1 MQPKPH
7 VLTGTKCLR
16 LDAFAFPRE
25 VAPATGSGYNLRVK
39 KPVSAPPLPAPSISP
54 AQRLFLFFTAGV
66 TGAAIMVIEILG
78 AKMLAPYV
86 GTSHFVW
93 TAQIAVTLVALA
105 AGYYVGGTLADQS
118 PNLGRLYGAIII
130 AAFYVCGAVFVTEP
144 VAYACL
150 KFKLATGSLLAS
162 AFLYFVPLG
171 LLAMVGPYLVRV
183 ITQSLS
189 GVGTM
194 VGRLTAIS
202 TIGSFAGT
210 VLIGYVLIPYFPNS
224 VTMAVTAFLLI
235 AISAVYFL
243 VWPGGAGKVAALVAL
258 VTGAVAAYGVGQP
271 KAWRGP
277 NAIELFRG
285 NSNFG
290 LLQVLQVKDDERR
303 MYLNDYLVQNIY
315 DTNLQKST
323 TMFTYMLH
331 GLARAYTT
339 EIKDVLCIGLG
350 IGIVPMDFA
359 REGASVDVVEINPA
373 VVPVGQKFFNLDPAR
388 MQIHIGDGRHFVATA
403 SKKYDAVI
411 LDAFLGDSSPGH
423 LMTREA
429 FAGVRRLLRPP
440 GVLVINAF
448 GEFESGQDFY
458 VASMEKTLR
467 TVFSHVRIHNERNG
481 GNVLF
486 VASQSELRFNPPPN
500 FDYVHPRCRYAV
512 EGAFARVVES
522 IPEHGIVLT
531 DDYNP
536 VEFYDAANREQIRK
550 NLAFSMREF

>member
-1 MQPKPH
+1 
-7 VLTGTKCLR
+7 
-16 LDAFAFPRE
+16 
-25 VAPATGSGYNLRVK
+25 VK
-39 KPVSAPPLPAPSISP
+39 KQPVATTSAPSISSG
-54 AQRLFLFFTAGV
+54 QRLFLFITAAV

-105 AGYYVGGTLADQS
+105 AGYYAGGKLADRS
-118 PNLGRLYGAIII
+118 PDPGRLYAAIIV
-130 AAFYVCGAVFVTEP
+130 AALYVCGAVFVTEP

-162 AFLYFVPLG
+162 TFLYFLPLG

-183 ITQSLS
+183 ITSSLS

-202 TIGSFAGT
+202 TIGSFIGT
-210 VLIGYVLIPYFPNS
+210 MLIGYVLIPYLPNS
-224 VTMAVTAFLLI
+224 VTMGITAFVLI
-235 AISAVYFL
+235 AVAGVYFL
-243 VWPGGAGKVAALVAL
+243 VWARRRAKVAAVIFVLI
-258 VTGAVAAYGVGQP
+258 GAAAAYGVARP
-271 KAWRGP
+271 KTWRGA
-277 NAIELFRG
+277 NAVELFRG

-290 LLQVLQVKDDERR
+290 LLQVLQAKADSRR

-331 GLARAYTT
+331 DLARAYTPRVD
-339 EIKDVLCIGLG
+339 DVLCIGLG
-350 IGIVPMDFA
+350 VGVVPMAFA
-359 REGASVDVVEINPA
+359 REGTRVDVAEINPA
-373 VVPVGQKFFNLDPAR
+373 VVPVAQKFFGLDPAR
-388 MQIHIGDGRHFVATA
+388 MTIHIADGRQFVATA
-403 SKKYDAVI
+403 SKQYDAVI
-411 LDAFLGDSSPGH
+411 LDAFLGDSSPAH

-429 FAGVRRLLRPP
+429 FAGMRRLLRPP
-440 GVLVINAF
+440 GVLVINCF
-448 GEFESGQDFY
+448 GDFESGQDFF
-458 VASMEKTLR
+458 VASLEKTLKK
-467 TVFSHVRIHNERNG
+467 VFADVRIHNERNG
-481 GNVLF
+481 GNVFF
-486 VASQSELRFNPPPN
+486 VASQQELQLKAAVSFEH
-500 FDYVHPRCRYAV
+500 VHPQCRHMV
-512 EGAFARVVES
+512 EGAFNRIVET

-550 NLAFSMREF
+550 NLAFSMRE